1 MKKWKETKSYL
12 VETRRVSLTQTRTRQ
27 GKIVPFKKYIPVAG
41 MISCPYP
48 YPCGFFAPAGF
59 PYPIE
64 EATKFNRKHKQI
76 VAKMTSHAIFQY
88 NVLVI
93 DMDNTTLGLI

>member
-1 MKKWKETKSYL
+1 MKKRKETKSYL

-27 GKIVPFKKYIPVAG
+27 GKIVPVKKPIPVAG

-48 YPCGFFAPAGF
+48 YPCGFFLPAGF

-76 VAKMTSHAIFQY
+76 HNA
-88 NVLVI
+88 L
-93 DMDNTTLGLI
+93 

>member
-1 MKKWKETKSYL
+1 MKKRKETKSYL

-27 GKIVPFKKYIPVAG
+27 GKIGPVKKPIPVAG

-48 YPCGFFAPAGF
+48 YPYPCGFFVPAGF

-76 VAKMTSHAIFQY
+76 HNA
-88 NVLVI
+88 L
-93 DMDNTTLGLI
+93 